1 MKTNLD
7 SAQLYDKTIH
17 ADWITEPV
25 TDTQYAI
32 EETEDM
38 ITAISFNM
46 VRVRWRT

>member
-25 TDTQYAI
+25 TDTQYSI
-32 EETEDM
+32 EETDLN
-38 ITAISFNM
+38 ITVTFQ
-46 VRVRWRT
+46 

>member
-1 MKTNLD
+1 MKQTYID
-7 SAQLYDKTIH
+7 AVT
-17 ADWITEPV
+17 ADWIDGAK
-25 TDTQYAI
+25 DTQYAI